1 VVRGDDGLFRLSS
14 GQPAPVDE
22 NVALAAGALERSN
35 VNAVSAITDIISQ
48 SRHFE
53 MQIRMVQTAD
63 QNARSAAQLLNLNA

>member
-1 VVRGDDGLFRLSS
+1 
-14 GQPAPVDE
+14 
-22 NVALAAGALERSN
+22 